1 MLPLYG
7 ILARAWA
14 NRKNRDSQERRQ
26 ARDGVAGRS
35 PAVVVTGGTRGIGLA
50 IARIFLANGHDVL
63 IVARNQS
70 ELTATAADLNRL
82 HNGRCR
88 SLALD
93 ITQADAAA
101 RINEALQQS
110 DLYLDIL
117 VNNAGIGASGPLAD
131 NTPDQLDRLVALNVA
146 ALTRLTR
153 ASLTGMLARGS
164 GGIINLASLGG
175 YVPGPYQA
183 AYYASKAYVISLSEA
198 IAAEIS
204 GRGVIVCTVAPGP
217 VDTRF
222 HADMGASGAVYKR
235 FLPNLTPEHVASAA
249 YRGFTNGQRV
259 VVPGLHYRFA
269 FLALRL
275 LPHFVSVP
283 LTAMLLKNPARR

>member
-1 MLPLYG
+1 MLRLYG
-7 ILARAWA
+7 FLARAWA

-50 IARIFLANGHDVL
+50 SAHIFLANGHNVL

-70 ELTATAADLNRL
+70 ELTAAAADLNRQ
-82 HNGRCR
+82 HDGRCR

-93 ITQADAAA
+93 VTQADAAA
-101 RINEALQQS
+101 RITEALQQS

-117 VNNAGIGASGPLAD
+117 VNNAGIGASGAFAE
-131 NTPDQLDRLVALNVA
+131 NTRDQLDTLVALNVA

-153 ASLTGMLARGS
+153 SALSGMLARGR

-183 AYYASKAYVISLSEA
+183 TYYASKAYVISLSEA

-222 HADMGASGAVYKR
+222 HADMGASGAIYKR
-235 FLPNLTPEHVASAA
+235 FLPNLTPERVASAA

-259 VVPGLHYRFA
+259 VVPGLHYRSA

-283 LTAMLLKNPARR
+283 LTAMLLKNPAR